1 MCALSYADIPVVT
14 PSEASIEIVKL
25 VSCFESVSVFINGK
39 FNCLHLSLV
48 RVKQINP
55 LAYLLIKFISSGVT
69 LEAAIMK
76 SPSFS
81 LLSSSTIKTIF
92 PFLRSSSISSVF
104 DNIKFSQS
112 LLLISFSICSAIL
125 SISILTIFPSL

>member
-1 MCALSYADIPVVT
+1 MSLAVASGITAVLIVCALSYADIPVVT

-25 VSCFESVSVFINGK
+25 VSCFESVSFFIRGR
-39 FNCLHLSLV
+39 FICLHLSLV

-69 LEAAIMK
+69 LLAAIMK

-81 LLSSSTIKTIF
+81 RLSSSTINTIL
-92 PFLRSSSISSVF
+92 PFFKSSRMSSVF
-104 DNIKFSQS
+104 DNINFS
-112 LLLISFSICSAIL
+112 
-125 SISILTIFPSL
+125 